1 MEYCCSAR
9 KSKTSKKKLAM
20 GKEMLYNRFC
30 CTIMGVCTFRK
41 VAGKPSRVV
50 FGNGSPQ
57 KTDELPCGAFE
68 AMRNDRRALEKERKK
83 TERHTRQSVQVKT
96 GR

>member
-1 MEYCCSAR
+1 
-9 KSKTSKKKLAM
+9 M
-20 GKEMLYNRFC
+20 GKEMLYNRLC

-83 TERHTRQSVQVKT
+83 NRATHTAECTGKNREVKT
-96 GR
+96 KNGKPENQNQIKGL